1 VVAENRKSAR
11 STWEAFAAHANT
23 VLEGLDATVS
33 VDARPDWIALE
44 AEPATL
50 AAPDIHA
57 AATSVEVHTGLW
69 RTVRPVLDPEKCNHC
84 TWICAPLCPD
94 GVIGVAP
101 DGTPAIDL
109 DHCKGCMVCAA
120 VCPSHAID
128 TVPERQAAAQVVAP

>member
-1 VVAENRKSAR
+1 MCAR
-11 STWEAFAAHANT
+11 STWERFASHANT
-23 VLEGLDATVS
+23 VLEGPETTVP
-33 VDARPDWIALE
+33 VDARPDWITLE
-44 AEPATL
+44 AEPATR

-57 AATSVEVHTGLW
+57 AATSVEVRTGLW
-69 RTVRPVLDPEKCNHC
+69 RTVRPVLAPQKCHHC

-128 TVPERQAAAQVVAP
+128 TVPEREAAAREVAT